1 MGSWH
6 RIRFL
11 LVVCHD
17 KAWLDSHL
25 LDILHSLQLS
35 GTGAVTVQMASGV
48 KHSHEGLICQILPFL
63 CFSFFFSP
71 KFKGD
76 TNNAADIGRCCALL
90 DQLGPFQS
98 PSSSC
103 KHKLLSVRE
112 KRQNPQ
118 QSFVLLSVTLFSMC
132 GKGVSW
138 IIPSVV

>member
-17 KAWLDSHL
+17 KAWLGSHL

-63 CFSFFFSP
+63 CFSFFFPQSS
-71 KFKGD
+71 KETQITQQILVGV
-76 TNNAADIGRCCALL
+76 
-90 DQLGPFQS
+90 GP
-98 PSSSC
+98 C
-103 KHKLLSVRE
+103 
-112 KRQNPQ
+112 
-118 QSFVLLSVTLFSMC
+118 
-132 GKGVSW
+132 
-138 IIPSVV
+138 